1 MHGHPTYSGQ
11 YSKFL
16 SLPDMAETHIS
27 AEMSLWKP
35 SSLIITQKR
44 IHVCYLVK
52 NLGTISKYC
61 MEFQKAIQSFIYSV

>member
-27 AEMSLWKP
+27 AEMSL
-35 SSLIITQKR
+35 
-44 IHVCYLVK
+44 
-52 NLGTISKYC
+52 
-61 MEFQKAIQSFIYSV
+61 